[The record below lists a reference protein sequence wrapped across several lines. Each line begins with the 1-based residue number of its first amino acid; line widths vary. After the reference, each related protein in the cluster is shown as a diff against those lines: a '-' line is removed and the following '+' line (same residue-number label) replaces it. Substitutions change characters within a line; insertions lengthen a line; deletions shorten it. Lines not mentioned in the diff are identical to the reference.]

1 MAGRI
6 ETASEWHEVTVSVR
20 VPEQSTRA
28 LVTASISPTHLEV
41 TVSQPDE
48 AAETVGTLPVAGA
61 CAEVEGVP
69 PSEGRGRAAAAAA
82 GRPYLWW
89 RRRLQQRTLKYDDG
103 HTSRTHIDTANS
115 TWLLGTDTS
124 GRRCVQFVLAQWM
137 EGANKNQEEAIRKQ
151 LKQTGLSV
159 LTEDSDPF
167 HLFELLEAE
176 VWLRAGAVYKARGAL
191 CEPARDL
198 IKEMEGH
205 EEREGRDPAALRKS
219 PLADLWEEDAWEGSG
234 DDDEEEEEEGPAYG
248 AAWSAR
254 KTDAPPAEPRGG
266 GEVNVAAVWWADERA
281 AELDAWRDGVARAA
295 AADEARR
302 AQLEEA
308 RREAEARAA
317 AAAADRRESEG
328 RDAARRRKELLREH
342 QRLVAA
348 AREAEARAAGLPVGG
363 AAAGPHTSKLEA
375 TIGAEAMRSAAAA
388 AARAN
393 PLPPKPIS
401 PANVASANSATG
413 SAAEPSGAFSTTAPT
428 AGAARASTPAAA
440 GPIHSLA
447 KCGYWFEDAGEAVK
461 VTVPLAD
468 ACGDAEL
475 PKDSATCD
483 FSRLGARLEVR
494 LPTGCHVLT
503 LPELFK
509 EIVPEESELKLRLK
523 TKRAALI
530 MKKREPGAAWPKLAA
545 V

>member
-6 ETASEWHEVTVSVR
+6 ETASEWHEVTVSVS

-41 TVSQPDE
+41 TVSQPPDALNALE
-48 AAETVGTLPVAGA
+48 NRTAAGAPAGGVTEGGLTSEARERAVAAAE
-61 CAEVEGVP
+61 
-69 PSEGRGRAAAAAA
+69 
-82 GRPYLWW
+82 RPYLWW
-89 RRRLQQRTLKYDDG
+89 RRRLQQRTLKYEDG
-103 HTSRTHIDTANS
+103 HTSRTHVDTANS
-115 TWLLGTDTS
+115 TWLLSTDS
-124 GRRCVQFVLAQWM
+124 KGQRCVQFVLAQWM
-137 EGANKNQEEAIRKQ
+137 EGANKNQEDAIRKQ
-151 LKQTGLSV
+151 LKKTGLSV

-176 VWLRAGAVYKARGAL
+176 VWLRAGAVYTARGAL
-191 CEPARDL
+191 CESARDL

-219 PLADLWEEDAWEGSG
+219 PLAELWEEEAWEGSG
-234 DDDEEEEEEGPAYG
+234 EEEEEEEDGPAYG
-248 AAWSAR
+248 AAWSGR
-254 KTDAPPAEPRGG
+254 KTEASAAEPRGG
-266 GEVNVAAVWWADERA
+266 GEVGDAAAWWAGERA
-281 AELDAWRDGVARAA
+281 AELEVWREAVAQAA

-302 AQLEEA
+302 SQLEEA
-308 RREAEARAA
+308 RREAELRAA
-317 AAAADRRESEG
+317 AAAAERRESDD

-363 AAAGPHTSKLEA
+363 AAAGTHMSKVEA
-375 TIGAEAMRSAAAA
+375 SIGIEAMRSAAAA

-393 PLPPKPIS
+393 PLPPKPI
-401 PANVASANSATG
+401 AIASAASISSATG
-413 SAAEPSGAFSTTAPT
+413 SDPTGACPPTAPT
-428 AGAARASTPAAA
+428 AGAARAPAAG
-440 GPIHSLA
+440 GPVHSLA

-461 VTVPLAD
+461 VTVPLTD
-468 ACGDAEL
+468 ACGGAEL
-475 PKDSATCD
+475 PLDSATCD

-503 LPELFK
+503 LPELFR
-509 EIVPEESELKLRLK
+509 EIVPEESELKIRCK
-523 TKRAALI
+523 TKRVVLV
-530 MKKREPGAAWPKLAA
+530 MKKRDPSGAWPKLAA

>member
-1 MAGRI
+1 LQTGGFKPVNHYRVAGRI

-20 VPEQSTRA
+20 VPEQSTRS

-41 TVSQPDE
+41 TVSRPQDDE
-48 AAETVGTLPVAGA
+48 VGTLAVAGG
-61 CAEVEGVP
+61 EVPRGP
-69 PSEGRGRAAAAAA
+69 PSAARD

-89 RRRLQQRTLKYDDG
+89 RRRLQQRTLKYEDG
-103 HTSRTHIDTANS
+103 HTSRTHVDTANS
-115 TWLLGTDTS
+115 TWLLGTDGT
-124 GRRCVQFVLAQWM
+124 GQRCVQFVLAQWM

-151 LKQTGLSV
+151 LQKTGLSV

-176 VWLRAGAVYKARGAL
+176 VWLRAGAVYKARAAL
-191 CEPARDL
+191 CEAARDL

-219 PLADLWEEDAWEGSG
+219 PLADLWEEDAWQGSS
-234 DDDEEEEEEGPAYG
+234 DEEEEEVEGPAYG
-248 AAWSAR
+248 AAWTGR
-254 KTDAPPAEPRGG
+254 KTDAPQTEPQGG
-266 GEVNVAAVWWADERA
+266 GEVDDAARWWEAERA
-281 AELDAWRDGVARAA
+281 AELDTWRQAVERAVAAG
-295 AADEARR
+295 EARR
-302 AQLEEA
+302 VHMEEA

-317 AAAADRRESEG
+317 AAAADRRESED
-328 RDAARRRKELLREH
+328 REAARRRKDLLREH

-348 AREAEARAAGLPVGG
+348 AREAEARPAG
-363 AAAGPHTSKLEA
+363 AAAAGTHMKKVEA
-375 TIGAEAMRSAAAA
+375 AIGAEAMRSAAAA

-401 PANVASANSATG
+401 PFNSAHSATG
-413 SAAEPSGAFSTTAPT
+413 CAADPTCASSTAPT
-428 AGAARASTPAAA
+428 AGDNGVLPAAGA
-440 GPIHSLA
+440 VHSLA

-468 ACGDAEL
+468 ACGSAEL
-475 PKDSATCD
+475 SGDCATCD

-494 LPTGCHVLT
+494 TPTGCHVLT

-509 EIVPEESELKLRLK
+509 DIVPEESELKIRVK
-523 TKRAALI
+523 TKRAVLI
-530 MKKREPGAAWPKLAA
+530 MKKREPGTSWHKLAA